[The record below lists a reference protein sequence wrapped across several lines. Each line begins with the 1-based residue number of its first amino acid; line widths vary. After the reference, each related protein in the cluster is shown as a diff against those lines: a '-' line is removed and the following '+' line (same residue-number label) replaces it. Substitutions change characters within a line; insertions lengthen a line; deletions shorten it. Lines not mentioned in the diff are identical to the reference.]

1 MYMLKCE
8 LNKVVFSYATKMQ
21 NHNNSY
27 VNDGVDLHDET
38 ESEYKSSNPQNE
50 DEIFN
55 FGTREIYK
63 ITDMSTQSVHIENNE
78 AVSMI
83 KIIILL

>member
-1 MYMLKCE
+1 
-8 LNKVVFSYATKMQ
+8 MQ

-27 VNDGVDLHDET
+27 VNHGVDLHDET